1 MPKKLSPEELAAKEE
16 RAKLKAER
24 DEARA
29 KIKAEK
35 EAAKAAKESANS
47 GEATVA
53 PAEPE
58 APKVVKFEGAT
69 VLEILTTKHTATH
82 FHCRLSDGTSKHVPK
97 ELFE

>member
-47 GEATVA
+47 G
-53 PAEPE
+53 
-58 APKVVKFEGAT
+58 
-69 VLEILTTKHTATH
+69 
-82 FHCRLSDGTSKHVPK
+82 
-97 ELFE
+97 